1 MTKARDLANA
11 STALSAV
18 SATELGYVDGVTSA
32 IQTQLDAKLASSTA
46 ATTYQAI
53 NTNVST
59 TELGYLDGV
68 TSAIQTQLNQKPEV
82 FAGKNAVYNSG
93 FDIAQRGTSFTGL
106 SGVDYTL
113 DRWVSW
119 AQTGG
124 QSSYVSRESV
134 GNLSVTPNQAI
145 RYCGRFGRT
154 SGNTST
160 GARAV
165 FQTLETA
172 DSIRFAGK
180 TITMSFYARAGS
192 GFTPTSGGVNCYVIS
207 GTGTDQIYYSFTG
220 GVVVAT
226 STVSTTT
233 SWQRFSITGTVAT
246 NATEL
251 AILFNWSPVGTAG
264 ANDYVEITGVQL
276 EEGSVAT
283 PFSRQNAT
291 IQGELAACQRYY
303 YQIGPGAAYASFGI
317 GGFHT
322 ASNSFMFI
330 INTPVVM
337 RVVPTF
343 TTLGNFQTNGTGIS
357 LTGLGFNGTYSNS
370 ASYNGQAN
378 CSGATTG
385 FGSSIRNT
393 DDTTAKMMFSSEL

>member
-1 MTKARDLANA
+1 LR
-11 STALSAV
+11 
-18 SATELGYVDGVTSA
+18 
-32 IQTQLDAKLASSTA
+32 
-46 ATTYQAI
+46 YQAPKTQ
-53 NTNVST
+53 N
-59 TELGYLDGV
+59 
-68 TSAIQTQLNQKPEV
+68 AI
-82 FAGKNAVYNSG
+82 YNSG

-124 QSSYVSRESV
+124 QSSYVSQQSV

-172 DSIRFAGK
+172 DSIRFTGK
-180 TITMSFYARAGS
+180 TVTMSFYAKAGS
-192 GFTPTSGGVNCYVIS
+192 GFTPTSGTITAYIVS

-220 GVVVAT
+220 AVVVAT
-226 STVSTTT
+226 SSVSTTT
-233 SWQRFSITGTVAT
+233 SWQRFSITGTVPT
-246 NATEL
+246 NSTQL

-264 ANDYVEITGVQL
+264 ANDFVELTGIQL

-283 PFSRQNAT
+283 PYNRMSGT

-303 YQIGPGAAYASFGI
+303 WLMAS
-317 GGFHT
+317 GGTGVLGTGLMQSATRMHQ
-322 ASNSFMFI
+322 
-330 INTPVVM
+330 PVIFPVTM
-337 RVVPTF
+337 RVAPSLVATSG
-343 TTLGNFQTNGTGIS
+343 TGYYNFQTSADDNFNS
-357 LTGLGFNGTYSNS
+357 LTISTASTQSCLFFNNTEISGT
-370 ASYNGQAN
+370 AGQA
-378 CSGATTG
+378 GTTYTNNAA
-385 FGSSIRNT
+385 SSVAFN
-393 DDTTAKMMFSSEL
+393 AEL